1 MLYAFKVYGAMN
13 CIYYVEKKKDQ
24 CDKEILIL
32 VWDLQFILKCI
43 FFDNQS

>member
-13 CIYYVEKKKDQ
+13 RIYYVEKKKDQ

-32 VWDLQFILKCI
+32 V
-43 FFDNQS
+43 